1 MDSGIL
7 FLTYATLRSQRHDR
21 ASRLQQLLDW
31 AGADFEGVILLD
43 ESHALGNAAGTETEF
58 GVAKGSEQGLAGVR
72 LQNALPRARVIY
84 VSATGATKPEN
95 LSYTARLGLWGPGT
109 AFQDRDAFLA
119 AMEEGGIAAMEI
131 VARDTKAMGLY
142 TARALSFTGVEYDP
156 LEHKLTPD
164 QIAIYDAYA
173 DAWAVIH
180 AGVAAALEA
189 ANIVDPASGRTLNAM
204 AKGSAL
210 SRFESSKQRFWSA
223 LLISMKMPT
232 VFQAI
237 ETEIAAGNVAVVQL
251 VSTSEAILDRRLAE
265 LSPEERAHLDLEL
278 SPRATMIDYL
288 KSAFPTQQMR
298 VFATSDGSLRSEP
311 MRDADGN
318 MVQCAEAI
326 ARRDALIEELCAMP
340 PVPAALD
347 ALIAHFGTA
356 KVAEVT
362 GRSRRIVIGN
372 DGCQK
377 LERRGA
383 RANLAETQAFMDGQ
397 KPILVFSDA
406 GGTGRSYHAD
416 LGCRTADKRRIHFLL
431 EPGWRADVAIQG
443 LGRTHRTNQSVP
455 PVFRPVTTD
464 CKGERRFI
472 STIARRLD
480 SLGALTRGQRQ
491 TGGQN
496 MFDPADNLESDY
508 AREAL
513 TQWYHLLH
521 GKKLASVT
529 LADFQSMTGLKL
541 IDDDGTLLD
550 KLPPIQRWL
559 NRILALRIATQNAIF
574 DEYMGL
580 IQARVDAAREAG
592 TLDVGVETIR
602 AEQVIVRSEQTL
614 RTDPVTGAETK
625 LLRLEL
631 HLRPRVMH
639 WKRLMQIWEG
649 TSEIAYLYNS
659 RSKRVALK
667 VPSWSITDEEGRII
681 SMCQLVRPTGAT
693 RMQEIAMWAS
703 LWKDIDRDQFQKL
716 WEAEASEAEAKVE
729 IETVNVAT
737 GLLLPVWHRLPQD
750 DVRVWRIDDGEG
762 TSILGRLIPA
772 EAMADLQSAFGLDGT
787 VDLTATEMI
796 AAAQK
801 GSGIAIPGLGGAM
814 LAAALVNGTRRL
826 EIRNYR
832 PEDRERLKARG
843 AFSEVIQYR
852 TRLFVPLDRS
862 NEVVEAI
869 VAMTRI

>member
-1 MDSGIL
+1 
-7 FLTYATLRSQRHDR
+7 
-21 ASRLQQLLDW
+21 
-31 AGADFEGVILLD
+31 
-43 ESHALGNAAGTETEF
+43 
-58 GVAKGSEQGLAGVR
+58 
-72 LQNALPRARVIY
+72 
-84 VSATGATKPEN
+84 
-95 LSYTARLGLWGPGT
+95 
-109 AFQDRDAFLA
+109 
-119 AMEEGGIAAMEI
+119 
-131 VARDTKAMGLY
+131 
-142 TARALSFTGVEYDP
+142 
-156 LEHKLTPD
+156 
-164 QIAIYDAYA
+164 
-173 DAWAVIH
+173 
-180 AGVAAALEA
+180 
-189 ANIVDPASGRTLNAM
+189 
-204 AKGSAL
+204 
-210 SRFESSKQRFWSA
+210 
-223 LLISMKMPT
+223 
-232 VFQAI
+232 
-237 ETEIAAGNVAVVQL
+237 
-251 VSTSEAILDRRLAE
+251 
-265 LSPEERAHLDLEL
+265 
-278 SPRATMIDYL
+278 
-288 KSAFPTQQMR
+288 
-298 VFATSDGSLRSEP
+298 
-311 MRDADGN
+311 
-318 MVQCAEAI
+318 
-326 ARRDALIEELCAMP
+326 
-340 PVPAALD
+340 
-347 ALIAHFGTA
+347 
-356 KVAEVT
+356 
-362 GRSRRIVIGN
+362 
-372 DGCQK
+372 
-377 LERRGA
+377 
-383 RANLAETQAFMDGQ
+383 
-397 KPILVFSDA
+397 
-406 GGTGRSYHAD
+406 
-416 LGCRTADKRRIHFLL
+416 
-431 EPGWRADVAIQG
+431 
-443 LGRTHRTNQSVP
+443 
-455 PVFRPVTTD
+455 
-464 CKGERRFI
+464 
-472 STIARRLD
+472 
-480 SLGALTRGQRQ
+480 
-491 TGGQN
+491 
-496 MFDPADNLESDY
+496 
-508 AREAL
+508 
-513 TQWYHLLH
+513 
-521 GKKLASVT
+521 
-529 LADFQSMTGLKL
+529 MTGLKL

-716 WEAEASEAEAKVE
+716 WEAEAGEAEAKVE

-796 AAAQK
+796 TAAQK

-814 LAAALVNGTRRL
+814 LATALVNGTRRL

-832 PEDRERLKARG
+832 LEDRERLKARG
-843 AFSEVIQYR
+843 VFSEVIQYR
-852 TRLFVPLDRS
+852 TRLFVPLDRP
-862 NEVVEAI
+862 NEVIEAI